1 MQAQEPSPNHKR
13 LLIPWIAITSTLTLL
28 LLVAHEL
35 GY

>member
-1 MQAQEPSPNHKR
+1 MQAQEPSPNPKR
-13 LLIPWIAITSTLTLL
+13 LLVPWIAITSTLTLI